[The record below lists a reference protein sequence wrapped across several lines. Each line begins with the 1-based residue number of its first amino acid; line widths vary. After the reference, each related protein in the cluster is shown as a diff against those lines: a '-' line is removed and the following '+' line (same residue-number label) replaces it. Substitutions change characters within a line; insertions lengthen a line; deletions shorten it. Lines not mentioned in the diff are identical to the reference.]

1 MTDLRVVDFDD
12 IDRSNEQRKITAAP
26 FVWRDPA
33 TIPARAWL
41 YGRHYI
47 RQFVSATVAPGGLA
61 KTSLILVEAIAMA
74 LKRPLLGIVPTE
86 QTNVWIWNGEEPK
99 EELNR
104 RIAAICQYY
113 SIDGRELEG
122 RLFVNSGRVDP
133 IKMAG
138 VLRGT
143 VTLDEVL
150 YRDLI
155 ATINGNQIGSAI
167 FDPFISTHSVPEADN
182 TNIDLVVKRF
192 GHIADETKAS
202 VELAHH
208 VRKPATGQ
216 SEITV
221 EDARGATALVYAARS
236 VRVLNRMSASQAT
249 ELKIDDPRFYL
260 RADTGKANLAPPEAA
275 TWHKLINVDLPNG
288 DRQGL
293 SEASHCHA
301 ASSCCRCTAST
312 FAAQEDVS

>member
-61 KTSLILVEAIAMA
+61 KTSLILVEAIAME

-155 ATINGNQIGSAI
+155 ATI
-167 FDPFISTHSVPEADN
+167 
-182 TNIDLVVKRF
+182 
-192 GHIADETKAS
+192 
-202 VELAHH
+202 
-208 VRKPATGQ
+208 
-216 SEITV
+216 
-221 EDARGATALVYAARS
+221 
-236 VRVLNRMSASQAT
+236 
-249 ELKIDDPRFYL
+249 
-260 RADTGKANLAPPEAA
+260 
-275 TWHKLINVDLPNG
+275 
-288 DRQGL
+288 
-293 SEASHCHA
+293 
-301 ASSCCRCTAST
+301 
-312 FAAQEDVS
+312 